1 MAVYPMNAA
10 IRKMWRLSIALLAG
24 TLVAGLTLNARADP
38 APPEIMSAAALAD
51 FPEPAADYVIPYG
64 DDPLQ
69 FGELRL
75 PEGEGPFPVI
85 VLIHGGCWMSEY
97 DIAHSRKMAAAFPRA
112 GIASWSLE
120 YRRIGDPGG
129 AWPGTFD
136 DIEAGYAFLTG
147 LVSQHDLDP
156 ARVML
161 AGHSAGGHLALW
173 MAQRVEEQRPSGVIP
188 PLGVL
193 ALAPAADLEYLHE
206 NGTCGGAATKLM
218 GGSPEEV
225 PERYAYGSVTNRIP
239 RSTPQ
244 IAVVGKYDETW
255 RPVGVRYAKAAA
267 AQGAPIEVIDAPES
281 GHFEMIDPDSTT
293 WPLVLNAAKRLLGL
307 QPD

>member
-1 MAVYPMNAA
+1 MSKTVSLGVLMT
-10 IRKMWRLSIALLAG
+10 S
-24 TLVAGLTLNARADP
+24 LTLTATAEP

-51 FPEPAADYVIPYG
+51 FPSPEADHVIAYG

-75 PEGEGPFPVI
+75 PEGEGPFPV
-85 VLIHGGCWMSEY
+85 VVFMHGGCWMSEY
-97 DIAHSRKMAAAFPRA
+97 DIAHSRKLTDAFPRE
-112 GIASWSLE
+112 GIAVWSLE

-136 DIEAGYAFLTG
+136 DIEAGLAHLSGLTEKY
-147 LVSQHDLDP
+147 SLDP
-156 ARVML
+156 DRVIL

-173 MAQRVEEQRPSGVIP
+173 MTQRIEEQEPENLIRPR
-188 PLGVL
+188 GVL
-193 ALAPAADLEYLHE
+193 SLAPAPDLEYLYE
-206 NGTCGGAATKLM
+206 QGACDNAAGKLM
-218 GGSPEEV
+218 GGSPEEY
-225 PERYAYGSVTNRIP
+225 PERYAYGSVANRIP
-239 RSTPQ
+239 QSTPQ

-267 AQGAPIEVIDAPES
+267 EQGAPIEVVDAPES

-293 WPLVLNAAKRLLGL
+293 WPLVLDAARDLLGL
-307 QPD
+307 ASD

>member
-1 MAVYPMNAA
+1 MSKTVSLGVLMT
-10 IRKMWRLSIALLAG
+10 S
-24 TLVAGLTLNARADP
+24 LTLTATAEP

-51 FPEPAADYVIPYG
+51 FPSPEADYVIAYG

-75 PEGEGPFPVI
+75 PEGEGPFPV
-85 VLIHGGCWMSEY
+85 VVFMHGGCWMSEY
-97 DIAHSRKMAAAFPRA
+97 DIAHSRKLTDAFPRE
-112 GIASWSLE
+112 GIAVWSLE

-136 DIEAGYAFLTG
+136 DIEAGLAHLSGLTEKY
-147 LVSQHDLDP
+147 SLDP
-156 ARVML
+156 DRVIL

-173 MAQRVEEQRPSGVIP
+173 MAQRIEEQEPENLIRPR
-188 PLGVL
+188 GVL
-193 ALAPAADLEYLHE
+193 SLAPAPDLEYLYE
-206 NGTCGGAATKLM
+206 QGACDNAAGKLM
-218 GGSPEEV
+218 GGSPEEY
-225 PERYAYGSVTNRIP
+225 PERYAYGSVANRIP
-239 RSTPQ
+239 QSTPQ

-267 AQGAPIEVIDAPES
+267 EQGAPIEVVDAPES

-293 WPLVLNAAKRLLGL
+293 WPLVLDAARDLLGL
-307 QPD
+307 ASD

>member
-1 MAVYPMNAA
+1 MSKTVSLGVLMT
-10 IRKMWRLSIALLAG
+10 S
-24 TLVAGLTLNARADP
+24 LTLTATAEP

-51 FPEPAADYVIPYG
+51 FPSPEADHVIAYG

-75 PEGEGPFPVI
+75 PEGEGPFPV
-85 VLIHGGCWMSEY
+85 VVFMHGGCWMSEY
-97 DIAHSRKMAAAFPRA
+97 DIAHSRKLTDAFPRE
-112 GIASWSLE
+112 GIAVWSLE

-136 DIEAGYAFLTG
+136 DIEAGLAHLSGLTEKY
-147 LVSQHDLDP
+147 SLDP
-156 ARVML
+156 DRVIL

-173 MAQRVEEQRPSGVIP
+173 MTQRIEEQEPENLIRPR
-188 PLGVL
+188 GVL
-193 ALAPAADLEYLHE
+193 SLAPAPDLEYLYE
-206 NGTCGGAATKLM
+206 QGACDNAAGKLM
-218 GGSPEEV
+218 GGSPEEY
-225 PERYAYGSVTNRIP
+225 PERYAYGSVANRIP
-239 RSTPQ
+239 QSTPQ

-267 AQGAPIEVIDAPES
+267 EQGAPIEVVDAPES

-293 WPLVLNAAKRLLGL
+293 WPLVLDAARDLLGL
-307 QPD
+307 AAD